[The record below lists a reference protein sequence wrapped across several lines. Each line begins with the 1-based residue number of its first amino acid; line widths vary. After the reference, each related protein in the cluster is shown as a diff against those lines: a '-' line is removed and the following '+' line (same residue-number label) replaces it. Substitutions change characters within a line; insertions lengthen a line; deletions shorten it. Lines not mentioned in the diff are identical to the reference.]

1 MSRDEEESKR
11 IIRRVGQ
18 ESEATMGARV
28 RRHLTGADADP
39 DDWVE
44 VWGTRIGRVLS
55 IILAAVLVWWLI
67 DFIRTL

>member
-1 MSRDEEESKR
+1 MKDDNESKR

-18 ESEATMGARV
+18 ESEATMATRI
-28 RRHLTGADADP
+28 RRHMSGADADP

-44 VWGTRIGRVLS
+44 IWGTRIGRVLS
-55 IILAAVLVWWLI
+55 VVLAAVLVWWLI

>member
-1 MSRDEEESKR
+1 MTDDNESKR

-18 ESEATMGARV
+18 ESEATMATRI
-28 RRHLTGADADP
+28 RRHMSGADADP

-44 VWGTRIGRVLS
+44 IWGTRIGRVLS
-55 IILAAVLVWWLI
+55 VVLAAMLVWWLI

>member
-1 MSRDEEESKR
+1 MKDDNESKR

-18 ESEATMGARV
+18 ESEATMATRI
-28 RRHLTGADADP
+28 RRHMSGADADP

-44 VWGTRIGRVLS
+44 IWGTRIGRVLS
-55 IILAAVLVWWLI
+55 VILAAVLVWWLI

>member
-1 MSRDEEESKR
+1 MKDDNESKR

-18 ESEATMGARV
+18 ESEATMATRV
-28 RRHLTGADADP
+28 RRHMAGADADP

-55 IILAAVLVWWLI
+55 VILSIVLVWWLI

>member
-1 MSRDEEESKR
+1 MKDDNESKR

-18 ESEATMGARV
+18 ESEATMATRV
-28 RRHLTGADADP
+28 RRHMAGADADP

-55 IILAAVLVWWLI
+55 VILAAVLVWWLI
-67 DFIRTL
+67 DFIRSL

>member
-1 MSRDEEESKR
+1 MKDDSESKR

-18 ESEATMGARV
+18 ESEATMATRI
-28 RRHLTGADADP
+28 RRHMSGADADP

-44 VWGTRIGRVLS
+44 IWGTRIGRVLS
-55 IILAAVLVWWLI
+55 VVLAAVLVWWLI

>member
-1 MSRDEEESKR
+1 MKDDTESKR

-18 ESEATMGARV
+18 ESEATMATRI
-28 RRHLTGADADP
+28 RRHMSGADADP

-44 VWGTRIGRVLS
+44 IWGTRIGRVLS
-55 IILAAVLVWWLI
+55 VVLAAVLVWWLI

>member
-1 MSRDEEESKR
+1 MKDDNESKR

-18 ESEATMGARV
+18 ESEATMATRV
-28 RRHLTGADADP
+28 RRHMAGADADP

-55 IILAAVLVWWLI
+55 VILAAVLVWWLI

>member
-1 MSRDEEESKR
+1 MKDDNESKR

-18 ESEATMGARV
+18 ESEATMATRI
-28 RRHLTGADADP
+28 RRHMSGADADP

-44 VWGTRIGRVLS
+44 IWGTRIGRILS
-55 IILAAVLVWWLI
+55 VVLAAVLVWWLI

>member
-1 MSRDEEESKR
+1 MKDDTESKR

-18 ESEATMGARV
+18 ESEATMATRI
-28 RRHLTGADADP
+28 RRHMSGADADP

-44 VWGTRIGRVLS
+44 IWGTRVGRVLS
-55 IILAAVLVWWLI
+55 VVLAAVLVWWLI

>member
-1 MSRDEEESKR
+1 MKDDTESKR

-18 ESEATMGARV
+18 ESEATMATRV
-28 RRHLTGADADP
+28 RRHMAGADADP

-44 VWGTRIGRVLS
+44 IWGTRIGRVLS
-55 IILAAVLVWWLI
+55 VVLAVVLVWWLI